1 VAKEDEIAYIGR
13 LGDIGKKHAM
23 DKPWS
28 DDLRGMYLQE
38 MGALISLLPSPPA
51 SILDIGAGSGWTSCF
66 YALSGY
72 QVTATDIAPEMAELA
87 SANAARYNVPL
98 EVVVSDFE
106 SLPFENKFDVV
117 IFYDCLH
124 HAEDE
129 LLALQSAYRAL
140 KPGGICITLEPGSGH
155 ASSAVS
161 VQAMKDLGV
170 TERDMPPRLIIA
182 ASKKVGFTSA
192 QVFARPVQ
200 PLELSSRLMPR
211 WKTVLKLVQRLVTR
225 STPIALHRSQYV
237 VLHKPSI

>member
-1 VAKEDEIAYIGR
+1 MAKEDEIAYSGR

-38 MGALISLLPSPPA
+38 MGGLISLLPSPPA

-72 QVTATDIAPEMAELA
+72 QVTATDIAPEMVELA

-106 SLPFENKFDVV
+106 SLPFENQFDVV

-129 LLALQSAYRAL
+129 HLALLSAYRAL

-155 ASSAVS
+155 ATSPVS

-170 TERDMPPRLIIA
+170 TERDMPPVQIISA
-182 ASKKVGFTSA
+182 GQAVGFTTA

-200 PLELSSRLMPR
+200 PLELSSRSMPR
-211 WKTVLKLVQRLVTR
+211 WKTVVKLLQRLITR
-225 STPIALHRSQYV
+225 STPIALRRSQYV
-237 VLHKPSI
+237 VLQKPNT